1 MAANTKKKSFSPHM
15 VFIHIFFILI
25 SLVFILPMILVVS
38 ISFSSEY
45 SVVNLSGFSLI
56 PKEFSTEAY
65 QTAFKNPMA
74 VINGYKITIAESFL
88 GTFIS
93 SVVAGMAA
101 YPLSRSNFRF
111 KTPVTWIIFFTML
124 FGAGMIPSYIVLT
137 KYYHLGN
144 TFWIYIL
151 PGFMGGAWNTMVYRT
166 FFKSLPE
173 SLFEAAKIDGAK
185 ELTCFFRIAVPLSTP
200 VFASLGFM
208 MLVGKWNDYTTSM
221 IYIRD
226 QNLYTLQYLLQRIL
240 TEINFIKSLMSGSDM
255 IGAGGGTSSIN
266 VTGMSLP
273 AETMKYAMCV
283 IAAGP
288 MLFIFPFFQKYFSQ
302 GLTIGAVKG

>member
-1 MAANTKKKSFSPHM
+1 MAASAKAKKRTINFYM
-15 VFIHIFFILI
+15 VFVHLFFILV
-25 SLVFILPMILVVS
+25 SLTFILPMILVIS

-45 SVVNLSGFSLI
+45 SVANLHGFSLI
-56 PKEFSTEAY
+56 PTEFSTEAY
-65 QTAFKNPMA
+65 QMAFKNPSSI
-74 VINGYKITIAESFL
+74 INGYKITIAESFL

-93 SVVAGMAA
+93 MVVAGMTA

-124 FGAGMIPSYIVLT
+124 FSAGMIPNYIVLSR
-137 KYYHLGN
+137 YYKLN
-144 TFWIYIL
+144 DTFWIYIL
-151 PGFMGGAWNTMVYRT
+151 PGFMGGAWNTLVYRT
-166 FFKSLPE
+166 FFKGLPE

-208 MLVGKWNDYTTSM
+208 TLVAKWNDYSTSM

-226 QNLYTLQYLLQRIL
+226 SSLYTLQYLLQRIQN
-240 TEINFIKSLMSGSDM
+240 EINFIKSMMNGM
-255 IGAGGGTSSIN
+255 EAGASSIN
-266 VTGMSLP
+266 TTNMKLP

-288 MLFIFPFFQKYFSQ
+288 MLFVFPFFQKYFSQ

>member
-1 MAANTKKKSFSPHM
+1 MAAKKKSINTHM
-15 VFIHIFFILI
+15 IFIHLFFILI

-45 SVVNLSGFSLI
+45 SVTNLKGFSLI
-56 PKEFSTEAY
+56 PVEFSTEAY
-65 QTAFKNPMA
+65 QTAFKNPQS
-74 VINGYKITIAESFL
+74 IIDGYKITIAQSFL

-93 SVVAGMAA
+93 SVIGGMAA

-124 FGAGMIPSYIVLT
+124 FGAGMIPNYIVLT

-226 QNLYTLQYLLQRIL
+226 TSLYTLQYLLQRIL
-240 TEINFIKSLMSGSDM
+240 MEIEFIKSMMSGDSTM
-255 IGAGGGTSSIN
+255 GTANLN
-266 VTGMSLP
+266 VTGMRLP

>member
-1 MAANTKKKSFSPHM
+1 MAAKKKSINTHM
-15 VFIHIFFILI
+15 IFIHLFFILI

-93 SVVAGMAA
+93 MIVAGMAA

-166 FFKSLPE
+166 FFKSLPL
-173 SLFEAAKIDGAK
+173 SLIH
-185 ELTCFFRIAVPLSTP
+185 I
-200 VFASLGFM
+200 
-208 MLVGKWNDYTTSM
+208 
-221 IYIRD
+221 
-226 QNLYTLQYLLQRIL
+226 
-240 TEINFIKSLMSGSDM
+240 
-255 IGAGGGTSSIN
+255 
-266 VTGMSLP
+266 
-273 AETMKYAMCV
+273 
-283 IAAGP
+283 
-288 MLFIFPFFQKYFSQ
+288 
-302 GLTIGAVKG
+302 